1 VARMTLFG
9 RKGTREDETG
19 SGRHRGATDVATDET
34 RTQVDERDES
44 DRRVLSREEIERRD
58 EIERDARPAT
68 TTDPD
73 RAEADDRTPVTTVE
87 RPAERVRE
95 VEARGRTSVTAVLAL
110 VVGLTGLYAALTG
123 VLARPAIAVG
133 VLGVIFAAVALAR
146 RTRRRVAGNGLAI
159 FALILSLGAVV
170 IGTAVATDSLPWLQG
185 DTDQVMRIR
194 DWIGAWLPWMVA

>member
-1 VARMTLFG
+1 MTLFG

-34 RTQVDERDES
+34 RTQVDERDEP
-44 DRRVLSREEIERRD
+44 DRRVLSREEIERGD
-58 EIERDARPAT
+58 EPAT

-73 RAEADDRTPVTTVE
+73 RSEADDRTPVTTVE
-87 RPAERVRE
+87 RPVERVRE

-110 VVGLTGLYAALTG
+110 IVGLTGVYAALTG

-159 FALILSLGAVV
+159 FALILSLGAVA
-170 IGTAVATDSLPWLQG
+170 IGTAVATDSLPWLPG
-185 DTDQVMRIR
+185 DSDQVMRIR